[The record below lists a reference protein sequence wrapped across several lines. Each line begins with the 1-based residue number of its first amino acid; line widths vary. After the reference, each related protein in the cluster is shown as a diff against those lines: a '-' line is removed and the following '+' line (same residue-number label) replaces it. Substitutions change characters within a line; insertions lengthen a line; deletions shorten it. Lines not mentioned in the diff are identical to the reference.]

1 MHSGGEEMKFWS
13 RVMAIALKDILS
25 ELRSREIISSVLVFA
40 VLVLVIF
47 NFAFDLSADIAAQI
61 APGIL
66 WVAFT
71 FSGVLA
77 LNRAFIPE
85 QEENCL
91 EGLMGC
97 PVARE
102 AIYAGKAL
110 GSLVF
115 MLLVEAVVLPVF
127 ALLFN
132 VAVLQ
137 PEIIAVTLLATV
149 GFVAVGTIFSA
160 LAVNTRAREMVL
172 PILFLPVVSPIIIA
186 AVKASAVSLSGQ
198 SWGGMTFWLA
208 VILLFDVV
216 YLTVPFL
223 VFPFV
228 VEE

>member
-1 MHSGGEEMKFWS
+1 MHGEEMKFWS
-13 RVMAIALKDILS
+13 HVAAIAWKDILS
-25 ELRSREIISSVLVFA
+25 ELRTREIISSVLVFA

-47 NFAFDLSADIAAQI
+47 NFAFDLDSDLMLQV

-85 QEENCL
+85 KEENCL

-102 AIYAGKAL
+102 AIYVGKAF
-110 GSLVF
+110 GSLFF
-115 MLLVEAVVLPVF
+115 MLLIEAVILPVF

-132 VAVLQ
+132 IAVFK
-137 PEIIAVTLLATV
+137 PELIAVTLLATI

-172 PILFLPVVSPIIIA
+172 PILFFPIISPVIIA
-186 AVKASAVSLSGQ
+186 SVKACTIVLNGQ
-198 SWGGMTFWLA
+198 SWGDMTIWL
-208 VILLFDVV
+208 VIIIAFDVI

-228 VEE
+228 IEE